1 MAIGR
6 SLFWGGIAL
15 LVLTPLLSHVYLQVM
30 TRSRRYSDLQAV
42 PPTRVALVLGAG
54 VWADGTPTPMLADR
68 LDGAI
73 TLYQNGQV
81 QKLLMSGDN
90 GSRDYDEVTTMGNYA
105 AQWGVPV
112 ADITL
117 DYAGFSTYE
126 SCYRAREIF
135 GMTEGVVVTQ
145 DFHLARSVYTC
156 RALGVD
162 VVGLGTPDWGR
173 YSDVTMRSMALRE
186 ALAGVKALVE
196 VHVLRPKPTFLGPY
210 EGIP

>member
-1 MAIGR
+1 MVLGR
-6 SLFWGGIAL
+6 SLFWGGMAL
-15 LVLTPLLSHVYLQVM
+15 LLGTPLFSYVYLQGM
-30 TRSRRYSDLQAV
+30 TRSHRYRDPQAIV
-42 PPTRVALVLGAG
+42 PTRVALVLGAG

-68 LDGAI
+68 LDAAI
-73 TLYQNGQV
+73 ELYHRGQV

-90 GSRDYDEVTTMGNYA
+90 GSQYYDEVITMATYA
-105 AQWGVPV
+105 EQWGVVPG
-112 ADITL
+112 DITL

-145 DFHLARSVYTC
+145 DFHLARNVYTC
-156 RALGVD
+156 RALGVT

-173 YSDVTMRSMALRE
+173 YSDVTMRRMLLRE
-186 ALAGVKALVE
+186 VLAGVKALAE
-196 VHVLRPKPTFLGPY
+196 LHLLQPEPTFLGPY

>member
-6 SLFWGGIAL
+6 SLFWGGLTCLI
-15 LVLTPLLSHVYLQVM
+15 LTPLLSHAYLQLM
-30 TRSRRYSDLQAV
+30 TRSYRYSNPQAIR
-42 PPTRVALVLGAG
+42 PTRVALVLGAG

-68 LDGAI
+68 LDAAI
-73 TLYQNGQV
+73 SLYQSGQV

-90 GSRDYDEVTTMGNYA
+90 GSRDYDEVTTMANHA
-105 AQWGVPV
+105 IQWGV
-112 ADITL
+112 AATDITL

-126 SCYRAREIF
+126 SCYRAKAIF

-156 RALGVD
+156 RTLGVE
-162 VVGLGTPDWGR
+162 VVGLGTLDWGR
-173 YSDVTMRSMALRE
+173 YSNVTMRSMMLRE
-186 ALAGVKALVE
+186 VLAGVKALGE
-196 VHVLRPKPTFLGPY
+196 LHITRPQPTFLGPY